1 MVSRPRGRRP
11 RPPVPTVV
19 EALLR
24 GDRATVHE
32 SASRLLATGFSRA
45 AVVADL
51 LQPSLHEIGDLWYRG
66 RVGVAEEHRATAIVE
81 SVLEDLPP
89 TPTADPVP
97 PGSRCLLA
105 SVGTEQHRLGLRALA
120 LTLEDDGW
128 SVDHMSSS
136 LPVPELL
143 RYVRGHPPQVIG
155 LSAGYL
161 PSLRHIQLAIRELKE
176 ERRSVIVGG
185 AAFSRV
191 PMLWRRLGADAHAG
205 DGRIAAVLMR
215 RLLHR

>member
-1 MVSRPRGRRP
+1 M
-11 RPPVPTVV
+11 V

-24 GDRATVHE
+24 GDRPSVRECTSTFAVTAG
-32 SASRLLATGFSRA
+32 ASRAF
-45 AVVADL
+45 VVADL
-51 LQPSLHEIGDLWYRG
+51 LQPALHEIGELWYRG

-81 SVLEDLPP
+81 AVLEDLPP
-89 TPTADPVP
+89 TPSPSPVP

-128 SVDHMSSS
+128 SVEHMSSS

-143 RYVRGHPPQVIG
+143 RYARDRRPQMVG

-161 PSLRHIQLAIRELKE
+161 PSLRDIRLAVGELTGDGV
-176 ERRSVIVGG
+176 RVMVGG

-191 PMLWRRLGADAHAG
+191 PLLWKRLGADGHAA
-205 DGRIAAVLMR
+205 DARIASVLMR
-215 RLLHR
+215 RLLRT

>member
-19 EALLR
+19 DALLR
-24 GDRATVHE
+24 GDRAAVRE
-32 SASRLLATGFSRA
+32 STSRLSAMGSSRA

-51 LQPSLHEIGDLWYRG
+51 LQPALHEIGDLWYRG

-81 SVLEDLPP
+81 SVLEDLGP
-89 TPTADPVP
+89 TPSADPVP

-105 SVGTEQHRLGLRALA
+105 SVGVEQHRLGLRALA
-120 LTLEDDGW
+120 LALEDDGW
-128 SVDHMSSS
+128 SVDHMSSC

-143 RYVRGHPPQVIG
+143 RYVREHRPQVVG

-161 PSLRHIQLAIRELKE
+161 PSLRHLQLAIRGLTA
-176 ERRSVIVGG
+176 ERLPVLVGG

-191 PMLWRRLGADAHAG
+191 PTLWRRLGADASAA
-205 DGRIAAVLMR
+205 DARIASVLMR
-215 RLLHR
+215 RLLRP